1 MRKLWSTF
9 NLPTKI
15 SAAWVSIILFFV
27 VTGSFLPLP
36 NPTEYDPEA
45 SGVGLFSS
53 GHLLGTDINGY
64 DLLSNVINGARISI
78 LIALISVG
86 VGGLIGSAIGIGS
99 AYVRGKLDIA
109 VNLLFNIL
117 LSIPNLVL
125 GLALVAI
132 LATSPDPSIP
142 IDPNRRVF
150 IIIFSLTVIIIPILG
165 RIARGA
171 TLSWV
176 NREFIVAARSMGMK
190 DRHII
195 FKHIVPNVLPA
206 IYAVI
211 FLAIGVVIVAE
222 GALSLLGVGIIDGV
236 SWGAITHRGQ
246 LEAVRGVDLDIQAGT
261 SIGIVG
267 ESGSGKTVMSRAA
280 MGLLTGSNV
289 TRDGRITFDG
299 KVLSDMSREEV
310 RNEFGT
316 GMAMIFQDPMTAL
329 NPVRRI
335 GSQLQESLRVRLG
348 MSRKEARA
356 RSIELLTL
364 VRIPEPKQMLRKF
377 PSQLSGGM
385 RQRIMIAIAISCNP
399 KLLFA
404 DEPTTALDV
413 TVQAQILELLTDLRQ
428 RLNMTMVLVTHDLG
442 VVAGN
447 TDYVAVMYAGEIVEQ
462 APTTELFANMKMP
475 YTEALFKSI
484 PNIQM
489 KAGSRLPVIEGR
501 LPDPT
506 DRPPGCGFAA
516 RCSYAQDKC
525 FTEHPEL
532 EAAKDGHLYR
542 CWFPLGDSIQRKVS

>member
-1 MRKLWSTF
+1 MS
-9 NLPTKI
+9 
-15 SAAWVSIILFFV
+15 
-27 VTGSFLPLP
+27 
-36 NPTEYDPEA
+36 
-45 SGVGLFSS
+45 
-53 GHLLGTDINGY
+53 
-64 DLLSNVINGARISI
+64 SI
-78 LIALISVG
+78 LKLEN
-86 VGGLIGSAIGIGS
+86 LK
-99 AYVRGKLDIA
+99 VR
-109 VNLLFNIL
+109 
-117 LSIPNLVL
+117 
-125 GLALVAI
+125 
-132 LATSPDPSIP
+132 
-142 IDPNRRVF
+142 
-150 IIIFSLTVIIIPILG
+150 FS
-165 RIARGA
+165 
-171 TLSWV
+171 
-176 NREFIVAARSMGMK
+176 
-190 DRHII
+190 
-195 FKHIVPNVLPA
+195 
-206 IYAVI
+206 
-211 FLAIGVVIVAE
+211 
-222 GALSLLGVGIIDGV
+222 
-236 SWGAITHRGQ
+236 THRGQ
-246 LEAVRGVDLDIQAGT
+246 LEAVRGVDLSVEAGT

-289 TRDGRITFDG
+289 TREGRITFDG
-299 KVLSDMSREEV
+299 KVLSEMSREEV

-335 GSQLQESLRVRLG
+335 GSQLKESLRVRLG
-348 MSRKEARA
+348 MSRKEAKA

-364 VRIPEPKQMLRKF
+364 VRIPEPARMLRKF
-377 PSQLSGGM
+377 PNQLSGGM

-413 TVQAQILELLTDLRQ
+413 TVQAQILELLTDLRKK
-428 RLNMTMVLVTHDLG
+428 LNMTMVLVTHDLG

-484 PNIQM
+484 PNINM

-525 FTEHPEL
+525 FSDHPEL

-542 CWFPLGDSIQRKVS
+542 CWFPLGDSIQRKVN